1 MRIFSK
7 SFLLFVVILATAWQ
21 TSQAQVRTT
30 IIKSSEIRK
39 INGKDYF
46 IHTVQEGHTV
56 YSISGVY
63 NIPVDEICYENPE
76 AKNGLKIGQ
85 ILYIPL
91 EGRDKQISKDLRDRD
106 FNFIFHVVKEGET
119 LYGIGNIYEVLV
131 DTLMQANPEAAD
143 GLKPGQYLK
152 IPVKSQAKE
161 DDQGDLPVMEEK
173 SRKMIEHVMQY
184 KETLFGVSKKYS
196 VSIEELKI
204 VNPGLSDTINT
215 GEVIYIPYRDTIE
228 DAVKDTVGFTEHI
241 VKSKETLYSIA
252 LHYMVSIDSIRQI
265 NPGLWVNIYAGQ
277 IIKIPTTYK
286 GQDYITHRVQ
296 KRTKLKKIARM
307 YSLKIDKIRE
317 INPEVKNKVQR
328 GEILKIPV
336 EPGKD
341 IPFEIVD
348 VMYLSPEIDRLVDL
362 DSIRCN
368 KQDDFTDRIYK
379 VALMLPL
386 YLDEF
391 DSIQWIGPAGIRPAF
406 EYKPFN
412 FIQFYEGVMLA
423 VDSLKGKG
431 LKVELYVYDFD
442 EKINKTIRVLQNP
455 ELTEMDLI
463 IGPLFRKSFKL
474 VSNFAEMFGIRI
486 VNPLTT
492 RTEILGYKNVFKIKP
507 SYEAQ
512 HKLIDRLIKK
522 NYPDARVIIVR
533 HNKYK
538 NGEMVNMLKERLERD
553 FNDKI
558 RIANSLLEN
567 IIDEYSLADT
577 TLAAGELL
585 ESINIENILIYRD
598 FIKNELDDSTTFLNR
613 VDEIIYME
621 DGIDGLMNAASIIRP
636 NVIVAVTDNKVFAL
650 ELLTKLNE
658 LRDTFD
664 ITLIGIPEWDKFS
677 DLETEYLMNL
687 NTHFLSSSCI
697 DYQDENVK
705 GFIKVF
711 RRTFKT
717 EPQQYAYDGFDIAY
731 YFLNAMMKYGDHFEK
746 CLPFYHSDLIQSNF
760 KFLLYNHSGFENQY
774 WNVYRFENYTI
785 RKLN

>member
-1 MRIFSK
+1 MISVPNLLQPLNGNKITKGILNTKLRLHMRICSK
-7 SFLLFVVILATAWQ
+7 SFLLFVIILATAWQ
-21 TSQAQVRTT
+21 ASQAQIRTV
-30 IIKSSEIRK
+30 IVKSSEIRR

-63 NIPVDEICYENPE
+63 DIPVDEICYENPE
-76 AKNGLKIGQ
+76 AKDGLKIGQ

-119 LYGIGNIYEVLV
+119 LYGIGNIYEVPV

-152 IPVKSQAKE
+152 IPVKSQVKE
-161 DDQGDLPVMEEK
+161 DDQGDIPVM
-173 SRKMIEHVMQY
+173 
-184 KETLFGVSKKYS
+184 
-196 VSIEELKI
+196 
-204 VNPGLSDTINT
+204 
-215 GEVIYIPYRDTIE
+215 EVIYIPYRDTIE

-265 NPGLWVNIYAGQ
+265 NPGLWINIYAGQ
-277 IIKIPTTYK
+277 IVKIPTIYK
-286 GQDYITHRVQ
+286 RQDYITHRVQ

-317 INPEVKNKVQR
+317 INPEIKNKVRR
-328 GEILKIPV
+328 GEILKIPI

-341 IPFEIVD
+341 VPLEIVD
-348 VMYLSPEIDRLVDL
+348 VRYLSPEIDRLVDL

-391 DSIQWIGPAGIRPAF
+391 DSIQWVGSAGIRPAF

-442 EKINKTIRVLQNP
+442 EKIYKTIRVLQNP

-463 IGPLFRKSFKL
+463 IGPLFRKNFKL

-486 VNPLTT
+486 INPLTT

-512 HKLIDRLIKK
+512 HKLIDRLVKK

-538 NGEMVNMLKERLERD
+538 NGKMVNMLKERMERD
-553 FNDKI
+553 LNDKI

-613 VDEIIYME
+613 VDEIIYTE
-621 DGIDGLMNAASIIRP
+621 DGIDGLMHAASIIRP

-664 ITLIGIPEWDKFS
+664 ITLIGIPEWNKFS
-677 DLETEYLMNL
+677 DLESEYLMNL

-705 GFIKVF
+705 GFIRVF
-711 RRTFKT
+711 RKTFKT

-746 CLPFYHSDLIQSNF
+746 CLPFYHSDLIQSDF